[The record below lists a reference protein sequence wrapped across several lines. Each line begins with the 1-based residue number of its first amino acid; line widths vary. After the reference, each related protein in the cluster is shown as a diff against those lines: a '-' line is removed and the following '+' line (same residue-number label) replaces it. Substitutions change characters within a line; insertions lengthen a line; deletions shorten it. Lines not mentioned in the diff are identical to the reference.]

1 MGDEST
7 LISRSGSK
15 LTARPLVSGDV
26 EKLQAFHRSL
36 SEETKSR
43 FTPHAYDAET
53 ISTYIAR
60 SASGEDLILVLQ
72 SDTGEI
78 VGYFFLWEFQE
89 PVPLLGIGLADEWQ
103 GEGLGPQLMQLLIDH
118 ARAAD
123 REGIELTT
131 VPDNER
137 AYRLY
142 ESCGFD
148 YLGDVENVAGDGRV
162 VVERRMFLPLTPG
175 ATPPVR
181 EFKPPV

>member
-26 EKLQAFHRSL
+26 KKLQAFHRSL

-43 FTPHAYDAET
+43 FTPHAHDAET
-53 ISTYIAR
+53 IPTYIAR

-72 SDTGEI
+72 SDAGEI
-78 VGYFFLWEFQE
+78 VGYFFLWEFLE